1 MTDGGAGYPATEI
14 AMIKRAKYI
23 QKIEFLAVGF
33 GHHVSG
39 TLGQIANAFP
49 NGKKMDA
56 KNVS

>member
-1 MTDGGAGYPATEI
+1 MTDGGAMYPTTEI
-14 AMIKRAKYI
+14 AMIKTAKYI
-23 QKIEFLAVGF
+23 KKIEFLAVGF
-33 GHHVSG
+33 GSHVSA